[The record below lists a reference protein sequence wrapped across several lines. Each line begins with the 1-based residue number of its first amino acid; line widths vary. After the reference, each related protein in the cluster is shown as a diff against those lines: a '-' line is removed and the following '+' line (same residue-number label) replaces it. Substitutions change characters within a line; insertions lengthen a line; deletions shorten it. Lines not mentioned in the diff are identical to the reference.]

1 MDNNFLMIPMFP
13 VPLYTAFDLEISNE
27 DKHYIFSTDYHL
39 ANSENGYISK
49 NRQLLN
55 DVNLTGLRDTID
67 EHVNNFVKEVFN
79 PKDDVEFY
87 MTSSW
92 AMKHR
97 HKDHANSH
105 YHVNSIISG
114 IVYLNVD
121 DESGDL
127 IFVNRNSTT
136 HYPQL
141 QIPSEK
147 NTMYTNTREYVKPKN
162 NQIVIFPSHI
172 SHAVNY
178 NESSIERYCVAFN
191 YFVRGRLGSE
201 ESELFIL

>member
-1 MDNNFLMIPMFP
+1 MDKDFIMIPMFP
-13 VPLYTAFDLEISNE
+13 VPLYTAFDLEILDE
-27 DKHYIFSTDYHL
+27 DKNYIFSTDYHL
-39 ANSENGYISK
+39 ANSQNGFISK

-55 DVNLTGLRDTID
+55 DQRLSNLRELVD
-67 EHVNNFVKEVFN
+67 EHVDKFVKEVFN
-79 PKDDVEFY
+79 PKEDVEFY

-97 HKDHANSH
+97 HRDHANSH
-105 YHVNSIISG
+105 YHVNSIVSG

-121 DESGDL
+121 NESGDL

-136 HYPQL
+136 HNPQL
-141 QIPSEK
+141 NIPSD
-147 NTMYTNTREYVKPKN
+147 NPTIYTNTREYVRPKN

-172 SHAVNY
+172 SHAVMY

-191 YFVRGRLGSE
+191 YFVRGRLGTD
-201 ESELFIL
+201 ESDLFIL